1 MLTDLLTYPAV
12 HLSAPVFAQQM
23 RDARLD
29 ALVASLIVIVNALPL
44 LVFAAL

>member
-12 HLSAPVFAQQM
+12 PVSAPVFAQQM
-23 RDARLD
+23 RDATLD
-29 ALVASLIVIVNALPL
+29 AIVASLIVIANALPL